1 VAARRSPGGVQD
13 WDFIPSILLL
23 CSAQSKWGAR
33 LGCLPSPVIFVLPI
47 DHFARTESPWRNDR
61 FVNFGSGLI
70 RAAMRSGIRCRNNQ
84 PAVRAWLIS
93 GYGLSLWQVRL
104 TADDVTLSMVVARWG
119 EPPALSADLRFGGP
133 WSRSRGGKRLRSKTW
148 CLLKTPRVCVWSRR
162 VSGLESND

>member
-1 VAARRSPGGVQD
+1 
-13 WDFIPSILLL
+13 
-23 CSAQSKWGAR
+23 
-33 LGCLPSPVIFVLPI
+33 
-47 DHFARTESPWRNDR
+47 
-61 FVNFGSGLI
+61 VNFGSGLI

-93 GYGLSLWQVRL
+93 CYGLSLWQVRL

-148 CLLKTPRVCVWSRR
+148 CLLKTPRVCVCGHAVFLVSNQMIEWRNCAPWHQVMNRR
-162 VSGLESND
+162 IRPVEVQVAALQG